1 MTRKEQIKS
10 AYKRTGGHASL
21 PGIAECGYHLSGLL
35 GEYDGVSAGAFQ
47 GFTKKQKSP
56 WWKEWGV
63 FAAGNDTL
71 DVN

>member
-1 MTRKEQIKS
+1 MPVYRE
-10 AYKRTGGHASL
+10 L
-21 PGIAECGYHLSGLL
+21 PNADITLSGLL

-71 DVN
+71 EVN